1 MSLSKRKRISIDE
14 TGTTAEMK
22 PQDHTSDSELSERK
36 GIDSVPNEKHESV
49 DLELSERKEIKAL
62 YSVPNKKHKSV
73 DSELLKR
80 KERKGID
87 SVPNK
92 KHESADLEL
101 SERKALYSVPNKKH
115 ESVDSERKERK
126 ALYSV
131 HNKKH
136 ESVDSELSERKG
148 IEAFPEHESVD
159 DDKVIQAR
167 KIQQCDHFHKES
179 INYSTKLEGGSS
191 LPHYSSI
198 QKAMVLETLLY
209 DLPRKEEIPSHK
221 SPQEEEMIQENPMY
235 SCLPRQE
242 YNCIKE
248 EEQENPVCSLPREE
262 YNPINEEE
270 QENPVYSLP
279 REEYN
284 PIKKLCN
291 KDPSEKVSS
300 SYSRKGE

>member
-1 MSLSKRKRISIDE
+1 MSLLKKMKRKKISIDE

-92 KHESADLEL
+92 KHES
-101 SERKALYSVPNKKH
+101 
-115 ESVDSERKERK
+115 VDSERKERK

-131 HNKKH
+131 HN
-136 ESVDSELSERKG
+136 SELSERKG

-198 QKAMVLETLLY
+198 QKAMVLEILLY

-248 EEQENPVCSLPREE
+248 EEQENPVYSLPREE

-270 QENPVYSLP
+270 QENPVYSLS